1 MNRIIVFVAG
11 LLLAVSAF
19 VKTYHRRVDADG
31 NLLWN
36 PTEAY
41 LFINVGSRGYYISY
55 LQYPVQVIKEYF
67 GDVPLPTAE
76 RFSVLVFHITRDAVE
91 KNVAENI
98 LPDLYTPLGRT
109 VYVNVQGRLWEW
121 SGSSFAP
128 ASVETVQKVGGIF
141 SLSADDI
148 TQPTGWSKR
157 GGVLSRLED
166 EVEFPMEIGGK
177 ILTVVVKRHK
187 SDGDAISVDV
197 LGIGQGRE
205 ELWQTGRR
213 PERISRLEYKRLFE

>member
-1 MNRIIVFVAG
+1 M
-11 LLLAVSAF
+11 
-19 VKTYHRRVDADG
+19 
-31 NLLWN
+31 
-36 PTEAY
+36 
-41 LFINVGSRGYYISY
+41 
-55 LQYPVQVIKEYF
+55 
-67 GDVPLPTAE
+67 
-76 RFSVLVFHITRDAVE
+76 E

-205 ELWQTGRR
+205 ELWRTGRR